1 MITSFLRGLSQGR
14 FGIMLVSITG
24 TGGASGGRASGPTC
38 NEIST
43 ALRECGSSLLFG
55 KTNSA
60 TKMLLADIARHFSSL
75 SILSTMRVDD
85 HWRAEALVNVQSR
98 GAAPVSLKIQF
109 QLQQQEAA
117 WEISAAQ
124 LLQS

>member
-1 MITSFLRGLSQGR
+1 
-14 FGIMLVSITG
+14 MLASITG
-24 TGGASGGRASGPTC
+24 MGGASGGRASGPTS
-38 NEIST
+38 NEISM
-43 ALRECGSSLLFG
+43 ALRECGSALLFG

-75 SILSTMRVDD
+75 RILSTTQVADQW
-85 HWRAEALVNVQSR
+85 HAEALVNFQSR

-109 QLQQQEAA
+109 ELQQQEATWA
-117 WEISAAQ
+117 ISAAQ